1 MCRGLAQ
8 PFFLI
13 LLTRVPCP
21 CLLVFGEIG
30 PAFAKNA
37 QGRGF
42 SAGAHVGT
50 IPARSL
56 FRAVHSDSISNL
68 LGRMWN
74 PQRLAPILRRDVSR
88 VEPAKARDQRSR
100 DRGDRR
106 PLSQVARLLSSAE
119 EAQYAQP
126 KRYWAGQHAS
136 NSHHS
141 AACTIP

>member
-1 MCRGLAQ
+1 MELSGDRLRAIIARRRLGWPGFNSDLTHECL
-8 PFFLI
+8 PF
-13 LLTRVPCP
+13 
-21 CLLVFGEIG
+21 CLRFFGET
-30 PAFAKNA
+30 
-37 QGRGF
+37 GRGF

-100 DRGDRR
+100 DRGDRS
-106 PLSQVARLLSSAE
+106 PLA
-119 EAQYAQP
+119 
-126 KRYWAGQHAS
+126 
-136 NSHHS
+136 
-141 AACTIP
+141 